1 MRKIVISAMIAGAAV
16 VATPAA
22 AQGWVG
28 FQGGYASA
36 YNGRGIAQEIN
47 QLQNQVQ
54 QAQRRGTISPREATG
69 LRRQVTNLQRN
80 YRLYSRNGLDRR
92 EVAILQSQVNQVRQ
106 ALRHERRDFDR
117 RRG

>member
-22 AQGWVG
+22 AQSW
-28 FQGGYASA
+28 GYAQNRG
-36 YNGRGIAQEIN
+36 YNSYNANGVVQQIN

-54 QAQRRGTISPREATG
+54 QAQRRGAISPREANG
-69 LRRQVTNLQRN
+69 LRRQVTNVQRN
-80 YRLYSRNGLDRR
+80 LRLYSRNGLDRR
-92 EVAILQSQVNQVRQ
+92 EVGILQAQVNQVRQ
-106 ALRHERRDFDR
+106 ALRTERRDLDR

>member
-22 AQGWVG
+22 AQGWG
-28 FQGGYASA
+28 YNQGYRH
-36 YNGRGIAQEIN
+36 NGAAIGQQIN
-47 QLQNQVQ
+47 QLHNQIA
-54 QAQRRGTISPREATG
+54 QAQRRGTISPREANG
-69 LRRQVTNLQRN
+69 LRRQANNVQRSF
-80 YRLYSRNGLDRR
+80 RLYSRNGLDRR
-92 EVAILQSQVNQVRQ
+92 EFAILQSQVQHVRQ

>member
-22 AQGWVG
+22 AQNWGY
-28 FQGGYASA
+28 QGGYNA
-36 YNGRGIAQEIN
+36 NGVVQQIN

-54 QAQRRGTISPREATG
+54 QAQRRGAISPREANG
-69 LRRQVTNLQRN
+69 LRRQVTSLQRN
-80 YRLYSRNGLDRR
+80 LRLYSRNGLDRR
-92 EVAILQSQVNQVRQ
+92 EVSILQSQVNQVRQ
-106 ALRHERRDFDR
+106 ALRSERRDNDR